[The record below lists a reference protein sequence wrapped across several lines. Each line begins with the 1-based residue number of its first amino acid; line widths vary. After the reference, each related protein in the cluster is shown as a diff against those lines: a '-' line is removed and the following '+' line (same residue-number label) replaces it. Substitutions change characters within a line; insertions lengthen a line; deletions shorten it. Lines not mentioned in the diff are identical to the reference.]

1 MWEPVLDHPLFM
13 ILPLIAPL
21 FTKFYDSLSGFHCP
35 PSFVLGPKAAAETFP
50 QLDQKARGHPWPE
63 PRPRAVAPARSPA
76 PTRETRAWPKPRPQV
91 KYCAVLHEGQHN
103 DARTCTSIA
112 LTAALKGA
120 TISNHVE
127 VLGSSRALRNDRLH
141 PPPPPAT
148 TACSHRL

>member
-63 PRPRAVAPARSPA
+63 PRLRWCRAGKGRSKG
-76 PTRETRAWPKPRPQV
+76 RWIET
-91 KYCAVLHEGQHN
+91 
-103 DARTCTSIA
+103 S
-112 LTAALKGA
+112 
-120 TISNHVE
+120 
-127 VLGSSRALRNDRLH
+127 
-141 PPPPPAT
+141 
-148 TACSHRL
+148 